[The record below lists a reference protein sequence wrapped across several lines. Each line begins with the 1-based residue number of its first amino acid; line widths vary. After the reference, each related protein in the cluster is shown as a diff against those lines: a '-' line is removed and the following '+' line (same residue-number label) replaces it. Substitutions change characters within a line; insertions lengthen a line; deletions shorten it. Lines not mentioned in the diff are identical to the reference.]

1 MCMLLVIVS
10 AFVEKRN
17 EDNTTTDSAFFLTWN
32 CDGCVATADDDAPAL
47 TAADVGDAIVTSVDA
62 PPVVVALAS
71 PFSRAIS
78 ARQ

>member
-1 MCMLLVIVS
+1 LS
-10 AFVEKRN
+10 KKETK
-17 EDNTTTDSAFFLTWN
+17 TTRQQIAPFFLTWN